1 MMRYYFKLMD
11 GEVYNDHEG
20 ADLANIHAAEDE
32 ATRIATEWL
41 RDNPDTFLQEGALMV
56 QILDAHRQLV
66 ATIRVAIERADNVV
80 QLRHGAAR

>member
-1 MMRYYFKLMD
+1 MMRYYFKLTD

-20 ADLANIHAAEDE
+20 ADLPDVHAAEDE

-41 RDNPDTFLQEGALMV
+41 RDNPDTFLQEGALRV
-56 QILDAHRQLV
+56 QILDAHSELV

-80 QLRHGAAR
+80 PLRNGGAR